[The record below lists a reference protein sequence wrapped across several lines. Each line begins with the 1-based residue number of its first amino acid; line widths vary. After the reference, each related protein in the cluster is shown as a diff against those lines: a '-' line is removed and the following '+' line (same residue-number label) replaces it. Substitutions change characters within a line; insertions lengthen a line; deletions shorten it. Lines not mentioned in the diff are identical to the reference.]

1 MNDVW
6 PLVHGERAA
15 LIRDLA
21 GLDDRQRDEPS
32 LCAGWSV
39 HDVVAH
45 RAVVPALRHQAH
57 TRASLGGA
65 EELVSRVRLVATD
78 AEVALGDGPEVR
90 GPCSTCCWSPA
101 AGRPAGIS
109 TGPGSATCETPHGP
123 V

>member
-1 MNDVW
+1 LNDVW

-45 RAVVPALRHQAH
+45 RAVVPALRHQAR

-78 AEVALGDGPEVR
+78 AEVALGHGPEVR
-90 GPCSTCCWSPA
+90 GPVLDLLLVAC
-101 AGRPAGIS
+101 GRPAGQDLD
-109 TGPGSATCETPHGP
+109 GPGLHH